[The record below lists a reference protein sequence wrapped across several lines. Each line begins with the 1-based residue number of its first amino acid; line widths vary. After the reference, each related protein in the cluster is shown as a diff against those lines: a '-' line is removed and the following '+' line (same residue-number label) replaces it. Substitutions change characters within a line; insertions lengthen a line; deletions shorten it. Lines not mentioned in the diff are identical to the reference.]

1 MGLSGPFKLL
11 FSEADQTYTLECPRT
26 VKAEGIKKR
35 RLGGSKEEEEFFL
48 TVDYCLLIHSFM
60 TSNYWSAR
68 RLYIQ
73 VYNF

>member
-35 RLGGSKEEEEFFL
+35 RLGGSKEEEEFFN
-48 TVDYCLLIHSFM
+48 CGLLSLDPFF
-60 TSNYWSAR
+60 YDK
-68 RLYIQ
+68 
-73 VYNF
+73 